1 MERGGG
7 EDYHYS
13 VDRLREPRGFTSL
26 GDLDMKKYM
35 IRRILNLLPTL
46 FIVSMVV
53 FAMIRILPGDPI
65 YTLAAVDESDGG
77 EIDPELYARLL
88 KEYDLDKPIIV
99 QYGLWMW
106 GVIRGD
112 WGSSLFSRQAVL
124 PQIVPRVGFTLQL
137 AFLSWIF
144 GILMG
149 VSLGIVSAL
158 KRNKPPDVAATT
170 LAMTGV
176 ALPNFWLGLM
186 LIVVFGVWLGWLPIY
201 GYVSILDS
209 PSEWALRMVMP
220 VVTLGTALSA
230 TLMRQ
235 TRSAMLEVLEEDY
248 IRTARSKGLNERS
261 VIGLHA
267 LKNALLPVVTVSSLQ
282 LGQLIGGTLITESVF
297 ALPGVGKFIL
307 DAIIEQDYQVFQM
320 GMLVIVL
327 GVVLANFMADILYA
341 YLDPRIRYE

>member
-1 MERGGG
+1 
-7 EDYHYS
+7 
-13 VDRLREPRGFTSL
+13 
-26 GDLDMKKYM
+26 
-35 IRRILNLLPTL
+35 
-46 FIVSMVV
+46 
-53 FAMIRILPGDPI
+53 
-65 YTLAAVDESDGG
+65 
-77 EIDPELYARLL
+77 
-88 KEYDLDKPIIV
+88 
-99 QYGLWMW
+99 
-106 GVIRGD
+106 
-112 WGSSLFSRQAVL
+112 
-124 PQIVPRVGFTLQL
+124 
-137 AFLSWIF
+137 
-144 GILMG
+144 
-149 VSLGIVSAL
+149 
-158 KRNKPPDVAATT
+158 
-170 LAMTGV
+170 MTGV